1 MASLDLKTS
10 RSVPEPIPRSAP
22 LSSPC
27 SACSV
32 RQLTICAAL
41 EAREL
46 SEMSVISSRLA
57 LDPGDPLFLEGEA
70 ARHLFNVT
78 AGAIKIYKLLA
89 DGRRQMTGF
98 LFPGDFLGL
107 ANDETYA
114 YSATAITKTWVC
126 RFPRGKLEALLK
138 RFPKMERRL
147 FAMASHE
154 LAVAQ
159 EQMLLLGR
167 KTAREKIASFLLM
180 LSGRAIRRGQT
191 DNPVSVPMTR
201 ADIGDFL
208 GLTTETV
215 SRTFTQLRKSGLI
228 TLLPGGKVQLNGRER
243 LEEIAE
249 GA

>member
-10 RSVPEPIPRSAP
+10 RSIPEPISRIVP

-41 EAREL
+41 EEREL
-46 SEMSVISSRLA
+46 SEISAILSRLE
-57 LDPGDPLFLEGEA
+57 LEPGDPLFFEGEP

-78 AGAIKIYKLLA
+78 AGAVKIYKLLA

-126 RFPRGKLEALLK
+126 RFPRGKLENLLK

-180 LSGRAIRRGQT
+180 LSGRAVRRGQT

-201 ADIGDFL
+201 ADIGDYL

-215 SRTFTQLRKSGLI
+215 SRTFTQLRQSDMI
-228 TLLPGGKVQLNGRER
+228 TLLPGGKVQLNGRDR
-243 LEEIAE
+243 LEEVAE
-249 GA
+249 GG

>member
-1 MASLDLKTS
+1 MTPFEFKTAPPLGEPVAQIAS
-10 RSVPEPIPRSAP
+10 

-27 SACSV
+27 SDCSV
-32 RQLTICAAL
+32 RQLTICAPL
-41 EAREL
+41 EEREL
-46 SEMSVISSRLA
+46 AEMSAILSRLEVNPGSP
-57 LDPGDPLFLEGEA
+57 LLFEGDP

-78 AGAIKIYKLLA
+78 TGAVKIYKTLA

-114 YSATAITKTWVC
+114 YGASAITKTWVC
-126 RFPRGKLEALLK
+126 RFPRDKLEALLK

-167 KTAREKIASFLLM
+167 KSAREKIASFLLM
-180 LSGRAIRRGQT
+180 LSGRAVRRGQT

-201 ADIGDFL
+201 ADIGDYL

-215 SRTFTQLRKSGLI
+215 SRTFTQLRQCGMI
-228 TLLPGGKVQLNGRER
+228 TLLPGGKVQLIDSDR